1 MTGWLSS
8 ISVGRRRRWL
18 VVAAAILLVG
28 AAAPLGTRFDAA
40 QKNDPASFLP
50 GGAESVRSLEQQ
62 RRFPSGAQTPAVTV
76 IRRDGGLTAAD
87 LRAVT
92 AFADR
97 LNRDPVAGSLRSSPP
112 IRSRDGS
119 AALVV
124 TPLVVSNDAT
134 ALTHAVDA
142 IRGRAHAL
150 REAALQAD
158 VSGPAGYSADAI
170 KVFGGINTTLFAAAL
185 TLVLVLLVLIYRSPI
200 FWVIPILSVVAAEQV
215 LRGAGYALT
224 QLGVTVNG
232 QTAGI
237 ALILVFGAGTD
248 YALLLVAR
256 YREEL
261 RRHASQYDSMRLA
274 VTGAAP
280 AILASAATVIL
291 ALLVVTLADVNSTA
305 GLGPLSAL
313 GVGLAMISSLTLL
326 PALLLIGGRRA
337 FWPFV
342 PHAGDEGA
350 DATHGRWRRLGD
362 RIARSP
368 RRVWIGTLGLLSCAA
383 AGLATFS
390 TNLTTAD
397 SFRGTPESVRGQQL
411 ISESFPAGANAPT
424 VVIAPTARAAAVARA
439 AARAPGVASVS
450 PRIEHGPPG
459 AKTTVTL
466 AADPYSTTALDGIAP
481 LRRAVQ
487 RAGGAAVTVGGPTA
501 EEYDLRH
508 ASNRDTHLLV
518 PLILAVVFLILVIL
532 LRALL
537 LPLLL
542 MATVVISYLAALGL
556 SSFLFDIA
564 FGFHGSDPAFPL
576 LAFLFLV
583 ALGVDYNI
591 FLTARIREDTPCHG
605 THEATLR
612 GLAVTGGVI
621 TSAGVVLAGTFLV
634 LGVLPLV
641 ALTQIGVV
649 VALGVLLDTLI
660 VRSVLV
666 PALMLDIDDRVWW
679 PSRLAH
685 IRGGSASHPTG
696 HDGVR

>member
-1 MTGWLSS
+1 MTAWLCR

-18 VVAAAILLVG
+18 VVVAAVLLVG

-76 IRRDGGLTAAD
+76 VRRAGGLTTAEM
-87 LRAVT
+87 RAVA

-97 LNRDPVAGSLRSSPP
+97 LNRDRVAGSLPSSPP
-112 IRSRDGS
+112 LRSRDGTS
-119 AALVV
+119 ALVV
-124 TPLVVSNDAT
+124 TPLAVSDDAT
-134 ALTHAVDA
+134 ALTNAVDA

-150 REAALQAD
+150 RTEGLQAD

-170 KVFGGINTTLFAAAL
+170 RVFSGINTTLFLAAL
-185 TLVLVLLVLIYRSPI
+185 ILVLILLVLIYRSPI
-200 FWVIPILSVVAAEQV
+200 FWVIPILSVIAAEQA

-261 RRHASQYDSMRLA
+261 RRHESGYESMRLA
-274 VTGAAP
+274 IAGAAP
-280 AILASAATVIL
+280 AIVASAATVIL
-291 ALLVVTLADVNSTA
+291 ALLVLTLARVNSTA

-362 RIARSP
+362 RIALAP
-368 RRVWIGTLGLLSCAA
+368 RRVWIVTLVLLACGA
-383 AGLATFS
+383 AGLVTFS
-390 TNLTTAD
+390 TGLTTAD

-411 ISESFPAGANAPT
+411 ISESYPAGANAPT
-424 VVIAPTARAAAVARA
+424 VVIAPAARARAVARA

-450 PRIEHGPPG
+450 PRTEAGRPG
-459 AKTTVTL
+459 RKITVTL
-466 AADPYSTTALDGIAP
+466 AADPYSTAAFDGIPP

-487 RAGGAAVTVGGPTA
+487 GAGGGAVTVGGPTA
-501 EEYDLRH
+501 EEYDLRQ
-508 ASNRDTHLLV
+508 ASTRDTRLLV
-518 PLILAVVFLILVIL
+518 PLILIVVLVILVVL
-532 LRALL
+532 LRALV

-542 MATVVISYLAALGL
+542 IATVIVTYLAAVGVSAL
-556 SSFLFDIA
+556 LFDLV
-564 FGFHGSDPAFPL
+564 FGFPGTDPSFPL

-591 FLTARIREDTPCHG
+591 FLTARIREDTPRHG

-641 ALTQIGVV
+641 ALTQIGLV
-649 VALGVLLDTLI
+649 VALGVLVDTLV

-666 PALMLDIDDRVWW
+666 PALVLDIGERVWW
-679 PSRLAH
+679 PSRLGRRDG
-685 IRGGSASHPTG
+685 RGGG
-696 HDGVR
+696 

>member
-1 MTGWLSS
+1 MTTLLSR

-18 VVAAAILLVG
+18 VAVAAFVLVG

-50 GGAESVRSLEQQ
+50 GGSQSVRSLDQQ

-76 IRRDGGLTAAD
+76 FRSAGGLTPAD
-87 LRAVT
+87 VRAIE
-92 AFADR
+92 AFAHR
-97 LNRDPVAGSLRSSPP
+97 LNRDPVADSLRSPP
-112 IRSRDGS
+112 PQRSQDGTS
-119 AALVV
+119 TLVV
-124 TPLVVSNDAT
+124 TPLAVSNDTT
-134 ALTHAVDA
+134 ALTDAVDA
-142 IRGRAHAL
+142 IRARAHAL
-150 REAALQAD
+150 RGRGLQAE

-170 KVFGGINTTLFAAAL
+170 SVFSGINTTLFVSAL
-185 TLVLVLLVLIYRSPI
+185 TLVLILLVAIYRSPV
-200 FWVIPILSVVAAEQV
+200 FWVIPILAVIAAEQF

-261 RRHASQYDSMRLA
+261 RRHESRYESMRLA
-274 VTGAAP
+274 IAGAAP

-291 ALLVVTLADVNSTA
+291 ALLVVTLAEVNSTA

-342 PHAGDEGA
+342 PHTGDEGA
-350 DATHGRWRRLGD
+350 DATHGWWRRLGD
-362 RIARSP
+362 RIARAP
-368 RRVWIGTLGLLSCAA
+368 RRVWIVTLALLACAA

-390 TNLTTAD
+390 TGLTTAD
-397 SFRGTPESVRGQQL
+397 SFRGTPESIRGQRL
-411 ISESFPAGANAPT
+411 IAESFPAGANAPT
-424 VVIAPTARAAAVARA
+424 VVIAPTPHAAAVARA
-439 AARAPGVASVS
+439 AARVPGVASVS
-450 PRIEHGPPG
+450 PRTEQGPPG
-459 AKTTVTL
+459 TKISVTL
-466 AADPYSTTALDGIAP
+466 AADPYSTTALAAIAP

-487 RAGGAAVTVGGPTA
+487 AAGGSTVTVGGPTA
-501 EEYDLRH
+501 EEYDLRQ
-508 ASNRDTHLLV
+508 ASSRDTHLLV
-518 PLILAVVFLILVIL
+518 PLIFAVVFLILVVL
-532 LRALL
+532 LRALV

-542 MATVVISYLAALGL
+542 IATVVVSYLAALGL
-556 SSFLFDIA
+556 SSLLFDVV
-564 FGFHGSDPAFPL
+564 FGFPGTDPSFPL

-591 FLTARIREDTPCHG
+591 FLTARVREDTPGRG

-641 ALTQIGVV
+641 ALTEIGLV
-649 VALGVLLDTLI
+649 VALGVLVDTLI
-660 VRSVLV
+660 VRSILV
-666 PALMLDIDDRVWW
+666 PALVLDIGDRVWW
-679 PSRLAH
+679 PARTATAPEAP
-685 IRGGSASHPTG
+685 ASHSA
-696 HDGVR
+696 R

>member
-1 MTGWLSS
+1 MSGWLSS

-18 VVAAAILLVG
+18 VVVAAILAVG

-76 IRRDGGLTAAD
+76 VRRDGGLTAAD
-87 LRAVT
+87 MRAIA
-92 AFADR
+92 AFARR
-97 LNRDPVAGSLRSSPP
+97 LNRDPVADSLPSSPP
-112 IRSRDGS
+112 LRSRDGTS
-119 AALVV
+119 TLVV
-124 TPLVVSNDAT
+124 TPLAVSDDAA
-134 ALTHAVDA
+134 ALTNAVDA

-150 REAALQAD
+150 RRAGLQAD

-170 KVFGGINTTLFAAAL
+170 RVFSGINTTLFASAL
-185 TLVLVLLVLIYRSPI
+185 TLVLVLLVLIYRSPV
-200 FWVIPILSVVAAEQV
+200 FWVIPILSVVAAEQL

-261 RRHASQYDSMRLA
+261 RRRESQYDAMRLA
-274 VTGAAP
+274 LAGAVP

-291 ALLVVTLADVNSTA
+291 ALLVVTLAEVDSTA

-342 PHAGDEGA
+342 PRPGDAGA
-350 DATHGRWRRLGD
+350 DATHGWWRRLGE

-368 RRVWIGTLGLLSCAA
+368 RRVWIVTVGLLACAA
-383 AGLATFS
+383 AGLLSFS

-397 SFRGTPESVRGQQL
+397 SFRGTPESVRGQRL
-411 ISESFPAGANAPT
+411 VSGSFPAGANAPT
-424 VVIAPTARAAAVARA
+424 VAIAPPARAAAVARA
-439 AARAPGVASVS
+439 AARVPGVASVS
-450 PRIEHGPPG
+450 PRTEHGPPG
-459 AKTTVTL
+459 TKIAVTL
-466 AADPYSTTALDGIAP
+466 AADPYSTAAFGVITP
-481 LRRAVQ
+481 LRRAV
-487 RAGGAAVTVGGPTA
+487 RAAGGRAVTVGGPTA
-501 EEYDLRH
+501 EEYDLRR
-508 ASNRDTHLLV
+508 ASTRDTRMLV
-518 PLILAVVFLILVIL
+518 PLILIAVLAILVML

-542 MATVVISYLAALGL
+542 IATVVLSYLAALGL
-556 SSFLFDIA
+556 SSLLFDFV
-564 FGFHGSDPAFPL
+564 FGFPGTDPSFPL

-591 FLTARIREDTPCHG
+591 FLTARIREDTRRYG
-605 THEATLR
+605 THEATVR

-641 ALTQIGVV
+641 ALTEIGIV

-660 VRSVLV
+660 VRSILV
-666 PALMLDIDDRVWW
+666 PALLLDIGDRIWW
-679 PSRLAH
+679 PSRMAN
-685 IRGGSASHPTG
+685 R
-696 HDGVR
+696 

>member
-1 MTGWLSS
+1 VTRWLSA
-8 ISVGRRRRWL
+8 ISVGRRRRWA
-18 VVAAAILLVG
+18 VIAAAVLLVG

-50 GGAESVRSLEQQ
+50 GGAESVRSLDQQ

-76 IRRDGGLTAAD
+76 VRRDGGLRPAD
-87 LRAVT
+87 LHAIG
-92 AFADR
+92 AFARR
-97 LNRDPVAGSLRSSPP
+97 LNRDPVGDSLRSSAPL
-112 IRSRDGS
+112 RSRDGTS
-119 AALVV
+119 ALVV
-124 TPLVVSNDAT
+124 TPLAVSNDAT
-134 ALTHAVDA
+134 ALTDAVDA
-142 IRGRAHAL
+142 IRGRAHGL
-150 REAALQAD
+150 RTAGLRAE

-185 TLVLVLLVLIYRSPI
+185 TLVLVLLVLIYRSPV
-200 FWVIPILSVVAAEQV
+200 FWVIPILSVIAAEQV

-224 QLGVTVNG
+224 QLGATVNG

-261 RRHASQYDSMRLA
+261 RRHESRYDSMRAALA
-274 VTGAAP
+274 GASP

-291 ALLVVTLADVNSTA
+291 ALLVVTLAEVNSTA

-342 PHAGDEGA
+342 PHVGDGGA
-350 DATHGRWRRLGD
+350 DATHGRWRRLGE
-362 RIARSP
+362 RIARAP
-368 RRVWIGTLGLLSCAA
+368 RRVWIATLVLLACAA
-383 AGLATFS
+383 GGLVSFS
-390 TNLTTAD
+390 TSLTTAD

-424 VVIAPTARAAAVARA
+424 VVIAPTARARSVARA
-439 AARAPGVASVS
+439 AARVPGVASVS
-450 PRIEHGPPG
+450 PRTERGAPG
-459 AKTTVTL
+459 TRIAVTL
-466 AADPYSTTALDGIAP
+466 AAAPYTSAAFDVVAP
-481 LRRAVQ
+481 LRQAVRA
-487 RAGGAAVTVGGPTA
+487 AGGADATVGGPTA
-501 EEYDLRH
+501 EEYDLRQ
-508 ASNRDTHLLV
+508 ASDLDTRLLV
-518 PLILAVVFLILVIL
+518 PLILAVVLLILVIL

-537 LPLLL
+537 LPLMLI
-542 MATVVISYLAALGL
+542 ATVVVSYLAALGV
-556 SSFLFDIA
+556 SSVLFDVA
-564 FGFHGSDPAFPL
+564 FGFPGTDPSFPL

-591 FLTARIREDTPCHG
+591 FLTARIREDTPDRG
-605 THEATLR
+605 TREATVR

-641 ALTQIGVV
+641 ALTEIGLV
-649 VALGVLLDTLI
+649 VAVGVLIDTLI
-660 VRSVLV
+660 VRSILV
-666 PALMLDIDDRVWW
+666 PALLLDVGDRAWW
-679 PSRLAH
+679 PSRVP
-685 IRGGSASHPTG
+685 GGSSG
-696 HDGVR
+696 SVRG

>member
-1 MTGWLSS
+1 MTRWLSG
-8 ISVGRRRRWL
+8 ISVGPRRRWL
-18 VVAAAILLVG
+18 VVAAAILLIG

-62 RRFPSGAQTPAVTV
+62 RQFPSGAQTPAVTV
-76 IRRDGGLTAAD
+76 IRRDGGLTASD
-87 LRAVT
+87 LRAIKG
-92 AFADR
+92 FAAG
-97 LNRDPVAGSLRSSPP
+97 LNREPVADSLRSSPP
-112 IRSRDGS
+112 IRSRDGT

-124 TPLVVSNDAT
+124 TPLAVSNDAT
-134 ALTHAVDA
+134 ALTNAVDA
-142 IRGRAHAL
+142 IRGRAQAL
-150 REAALQAD
+150 RDAGLQAE

-170 KVFGGINTTLFAAAL
+170 RVFGGINTTLFAAAL

-261 RRHASQYDSMRLA
+261 RRHESRYEAMRPALA
-274 VTGAAP
+274 GAAP
-280 AILASAATVIL
+280 AIVASAATVIL
-291 ALLVVTLADVNSTA
+291 ALLVVTMAEVNSTA

-342 PHAGDEGA
+342 PHAGDEGT
-350 DATHGRWRRLGD
+350 DETHGRWRRLGD
-362 RIARSP
+362 RIAHAP
-368 RRVWIGTLGLLSCAA
+368 RRVWIVTLALLACAT

-397 SFRGTPESVRGQQL
+397 SFRGTPESVRGQRL
-411 ISESFPAGANAPT
+411 VSESFPAGANAPT
-424 VVIAPTARAAAVARA
+424 VVITPTARAAAVARA
-439 AARAPGVASVS
+439 AAGVPGVASVS
-450 PRIEHGPPG
+450 RRTEQGPPG
-459 AKTTVTL
+459 TKISVTL
-466 AADPYSTTALDGIAP
+466 AADPYSTTALGAISP

-487 RAGGAAVTVGGPTA
+487 ATGGSAVTVGGPTA
-501 EEYDLRH
+501 EDYDLRQ
-508 ASNRDTHLLV
+508 ASSRDTRLLV
-518 PLILAVVFLILVIL
+518 PLILAVVLLILVIL
-532 LRALL
+532 LRALV

-542 MATVVISYLAALGL
+542 IATVVVSYLAALGL
-556 SSFLFDIA
+556 SSLLFDLV
-564 FGFHGSDPAFPL
+564 FGFPGTDPSFPL

-591 FLTARIREDTPCHG
+591 FLTARIREDTPRHG

-641 ALTQIGVV
+641 ALTEIGLV
-649 VALGVLLDTLI
+649 VALGVLIDTLV

-666 PALMLDIDDRVWW
+666 PALLLDIGDRAWW

-685 IRGGSASHPTG
+685 LRPAQPANSVGA
-696 HDGVR
+696 

>member
-1 MTGWLSS
+1 M
-8 ISVGRRRRWL
+8 
-18 VVAAAILLVG
+18 
-28 AAAPLGTRFDAA
+28 
-40 QKNDPASFLP
+40 
-50 GGAESVRSLEQQ
+50 
-62 RRFPSGAQTPAVTV
+62 
-76 IRRDGGLTAAD
+76 
-87 LRAVT
+87 RAVA

-97 LNRDPVAGSLRSSPP
+97 LNRDRVAGSLPSSPP
-112 IRSRDGS
+112 LRSRDGTS
-119 AALVV
+119 ALVV
-124 TPLVVSNDAT
+124 TPLAVSDDAT
-134 ALTHAVDA
+134 ALTNAVDA

-150 REAALQAD
+150 RTEGLQAD

-170 KVFGGINTTLFAAAL
+170 RVFSGINTTLFLAAL
-185 TLVLVLLVLIYRSPI
+185 ILVLILLVLIYRSPI
-200 FWVIPILSVVAAEQV
+200 FWVIPILSVIAAEQA

-261 RRHASQYDSMRLA
+261 RRHESGYESMRLA
-274 VTGAAP
+274 IAGAAP
-280 AILASAATVIL
+280 AIVASAATVIL
-291 ALLVVTLADVNSTA
+291 ALLVLTLARVNSTA

-362 RIARSP
+362 RIALAP
-368 RRVWIGTLGLLSCAA
+368 RRVWIVTLVLLACGA
-383 AGLATFS
+383 AGLVTFS
-390 TNLTTAD
+390 TGLTTAD

-411 ISESFPAGANAPT
+411 ISESYPAGANAPT
-424 VVIAPTARAAAVARA
+424 VVIAPAARARAVARA

-450 PRIEHGPPG
+450 PRTEAGRPG
-459 AKTTVTL
+459 RKITVTL
-466 AADPYSTTALDGIAP
+466 AADPYSTAAFDGIPP

-487 RAGGAAVTVGGPTA
+487 GAGGGAVTVGGPTA
-501 EEYDLRH
+501 EEYDLRQ
-508 ASNRDTHLLV
+508 ASTRDTRLLV
-518 PLILAVVFLILVIL
+518 PLILIVVLVILVVL
-532 LRALL
+532 LRALV

-542 MATVVISYLAALGL
+542 IATVIVTYLAAVGVSAL
-556 SSFLFDIA
+556 LFDLV
-564 FGFHGSDPAFPL
+564 FGFPGTDPSFPL

-591 FLTARIREDTPCHG
+591 FLTARIREDTPRHG

-641 ALTQIGVV
+641 ALTQIGLV
-649 VALGVLLDTLI
+649 VALGVLVDTLV

-666 PALMLDIDDRVWW
+666 PALVLDIGERVWW
-679 PSRLAH
+679 PSRLGRRDG
-685 IRGGSASHPTG
+685 RGGG
-696 HDGVR
+696 

>member
-1 MTGWLSS
+1 MTALLSR

-18 VVAAAILLVG
+18 VAVAAFALVG

-50 GGAESVRSLEQQ
+50 GGSQSVRSLEQQ
-62 RRFPSGAQTPAVTV
+62 RRFPSGAQTPAVT
-76 IRRDGGLTAAD
+76 IFRRAGGLTAAD
-87 LRAVT
+87 VRAIDS
-92 AFADR
+92 FAQR
-97 LNRDPVAGSLRSSPP
+97 LNRAPVADSLPSPP
-112 IRSRDGS
+112 PRRSQDGTS
-119 AALVV
+119 ALVV
-124 TPLVVSNDAT
+124 TPLAVSNDTT
-134 ALTHAVDA
+134 ALTDAVDA
-142 IRGRAHAL
+142 LRARAHAL
-150 REAALQAD
+150 RSPGLRAD

-170 KVFGGINTTLFAAAL
+170 SVFSGINSTLFVSAL
-185 TLVLVLLVLIYRSPI
+185 TLVLILLVAIYRSPV
-200 FWVIPILSVVAAEQV
+200 FWVIPILSVIAAEQF

-261 RRHASQYDSMRLA
+261 RRRESRYESMRLA
-274 VTGAAP
+274 IAGAAP

-291 ALLVVTLADVNSTA
+291 ALLVVTLAEVNSTA

-313 GVGLAMISSLTLL
+313 GVGLAMLSSLTLL

-350 DATHGRWRRLGD
+350 DATHGWWRGLGD
-362 RIARSP
+362 RIGRSP
-368 RRVWIGTLGLLSCAA
+368 RRVWIVTLALLACAA

-390 TNLTTAD
+390 TGLTTAD
-397 SFRGTPESVRGQQL
+397 SFRTTPESVRGQRL
-411 ISESFPAGANAPT
+411 ISKSFPAGANAPT
-424 VVIAPTARAAAVARA
+424 VVIAPTSRAAAVARA
-439 AARAPGVASVS
+439 AARVPGVASVS
-450 PRIEHGPPG
+450 PRTEQGPPG
-459 AKTTVTL
+459 TKITVTL
-466 AADPYSTTALDGIAP
+466 AADPYSTRALDAVAP

-487 RAGGAAVTVGGPTA
+487 AAGGSAVTVGGPTA
-501 EEYDLRH
+501 EEYDLRQ

-518 PLILAVVFLILVIL
+518 PLIFAVVFLILVIL
-532 LRALL
+532 LRALV

-542 MATVVISYLAALGL
+542 IATVVVSYLAALGL
-556 SSFLFDIA
+556 SSLVFDVV
-564 FGFHGSDPAFPL
+564 FGFPGTDPSFPL

-591 FLTARIREDTPCHG
+591 FLTARVREDTPGWG
-605 THEATLR
+605 TREATLR

-641 ALTQIGVV
+641 ALTEIGLV
-649 VALGVLLDTLI
+649 VALGVLVDTLI

-666 PALMLDIDDRVWW
+666 PALLLDIGDPVWW
-679 PSRLAH
+679 PNGRTRLA
-685 IRGGSASHPTG
+685 R
-696 HDGVR
+696 R

>member
-1 MTGWLSS
+1 VTGWLSR
-8 ISVGRRRRWL
+8 ISVGRRRRWV
-18 VVAAAILLVG
+18 VVAAAILVVG

-50 GGAESVRSLEQQ
+50 GGAESVRSLDQQ
-62 RRFPSGAQTPAVTV
+62 RRFPSGAETPAVTV
-76 IRRDGGLTAAD
+76 IRRAGGLARAD
-87 LRAVT
+87 MRAI
-92 AFADR
+92 AGFAED
-97 LNRDPVAGSLRSSPP
+97 LNRDPVAGSRRSSPP
-112 IRSRDGS
+112 LRSRDGTS
-119 AALVV
+119 ALVV
-124 TPLVVSNDAT
+124 TPLAVSNDT
-134 ALTHAVDA
+134 DALTNAVDE

-150 REAALQAD
+150 REAGLRAE

-185 TLVLVLLVLIYRSPI
+185 TLVLILLVLIYRSPV

-261 RRHASQYDSMRLA
+261 RRNESRYESMRLA
-274 VTGAAP
+274 IAGAAP

-291 ALLVVTLADVNSTA
+291 ALLVVTLAEVNSTA

-350 DATHGRWRRLGD
+350 DATHGRWRQLGD
-362 RIARSP
+362 RIARAP
-368 RRVWIGTLGLLSCAA
+368 RRVWVGTLALLACAA
-383 AGLATFS
+383 AGLVTFS
-390 TNLTTAD
+390 TNLTTAE
-397 SFRGTPESVRGQQL
+397 SFRGTPESVRGQRL
-411 ISESFPAGANAPT
+411 IAESFPAGTNAPT
-424 VVIAPTARAAAVARA
+424 VVIAPAAHAAAVARA
-439 AARAPGVASVS
+439 AAGVPGVASVS
-450 PRIEHGPPG
+450 PRTEPGPPG
-459 AKTTVTL
+459 QRITVTL
-466 AADPYSTTALDGIAP
+466 DADPYSTSALAAVSP
-481 LRRAVQ
+481 LRRAVHD
-487 RAGGAAVTVGGPTA
+487 AGGSEVTVGGPTA
-501 EEYDLRH
+501 EEYDLRQ
-508 ASNRDTHLLV
+508 ASSRDTRLLV
-518 PLILAVVFLILVIL
+518 PLILTVVLLILVIL
-532 LRALL
+532 LRALV

-542 MATVVISYLAALGL
+542 IATVVVSYLAAVGL
-556 SSFLFDIA
+556 SSLLFDLVL
-564 FGFHGSDPAFPL
+564 GFPGTDPSFLL
-576 LAFLFLV
+576 LAFVFLV

-591 FLTARIREDTPCHG
+591 FLTARIREDTPAHG

-641 ALTQIGVV
+641 ALTEIGLV
-649 VALGVLLDTLI
+649 VALGVLIDTLI
-660 VRSVLV
+660 VRSILV
-666 PALMLDIDDRVWW
+666 PGLLLDFGDRVWW
-679 PSRLAH
+679 PSRPAAV
-685 IRGGSASHPTG
+685 RNASTK
-696 HDGVR
+696 R

>member
-1 MTGWLSS
+1 MTAWLCR

-18 VVAAAILLVG
+18 VVVAAVLLVG

-76 IRRDGGLTAAD
+76 VRRAGGLTTAEM
-87 LRAVT
+87 RAVA

-97 LNRDPVAGSLRSSPP
+97 LNRDRVAGSLPSSPP
-112 IRSRDGS
+112 LRSRDGTS
-119 AALVV
+119 ALVV
-124 TPLVVSNDAT
+124 TPLAVSDDAT
-134 ALTHAVDA
+134 ALTNAVDA

-150 REAALQAD
+150 RTEGLQAD

-170 KVFGGINTTLFAAAL
+170 RVFSGINTTLFLAAL
-185 TLVLVLLVLIYRSPI
+185 ILVLILLVLIYRSPI
-200 FWVIPILSVVAAEQV
+200 FWVIPILSVIAAEQA

-261 RRHASQYDSMRLA
+261 RRHESGYESMRLA
-274 VTGAAP
+274 IAGAAP
-280 AILASAATVIL
+280 AIVASAATVIL
-291 ALLVVTLADVNSTA
+291 ALLVLTLARVNSTA

-362 RIARSP
+362 RIALAP
-368 RRVWIGTLGLLSCAA
+368 RRVWIVTLVLLACGA
-383 AGLATFS
+383 AGLVTFS
-390 TNLTTAD
+390 TGLTTAD

-411 ISESFPAGANAPT
+411 ISESYPAGANAPT
-424 VVIAPTARAAAVARA
+424 VVIAPAARATAVARA

-450 PRIEHGPPG
+450 PRTEAGRPG
-459 AKTTVTL
+459 RKITVTL
-466 AADPYSTTALDGIAP
+466 AADPYSTAAFDGIPP

-487 RAGGAAVTVGGPTA
+487 GAGGGAVTVGGPTA
-501 EEYDLRH
+501 EEYDLRQ
-508 ASNRDTHLLV
+508 ASTRDTRLLV
-518 PLILAVVFLILVIL
+518 PLILIVVLVILVVL
-532 LRALL
+532 LRALV

-542 MATVVISYLAALGL
+542 IATVIVTYLAAVGVSAL
-556 SSFLFDIA
+556 LFDLV
-564 FGFHGSDPAFPL
+564 FGFPGTDPSFPL

-591 FLTARIREDTPCHG
+591 FLTARIREDTPRHG

-641 ALTQIGVV
+641 ALTQIGLV
-649 VALGVLLDTLI
+649 VALGVLVDTLV

-666 PALMLDIDDRVWW
+666 PALVLDIGERVWW
-679 PSRLAH
+679 PSRLG
-685 IRGGSASHPTG
+685 RRESRPS
-696 HDGVR
+696 R

>member
-1 MTGWLSS
+1 MTGWLCRM
-8 ISVGRRRRWL
+8 SVGRRRRWL

-76 IRRDGGLTAAD
+76 VRRAGGLSPADARAIAAF
-87 LRAVT
+87 RSG
-92 AFADR
+92 
-97 LNRDPVAGSLRSSPP
+97 LNRDRVAGSLRSSPP
-112 IRSRDGS
+112 LRSRDGT

-124 TPLVVSNDAT
+124 TPLAVSNDTT
-134 ALTHAVDA
+134 ALTDAVDA

-150 REAALQAD
+150 RHEGLQAD

-170 KVFGGINTTLFAAAL
+170 KVFAGINTTLFAAAL
-185 TLVLVLLVLIYRSPI
+185 TLVLILLVLIYRSPV
-200 FWVIPILSVVAAEQV
+200 FWLIPVLSVVAAEQV

-261 RRHASQYDSMRLA
+261 RRHESPYESMRLA
-274 VTGAAP
+274 LAGAAP

-291 ALLVVTLADVNSTA
+291 ALLVVTLAEVNSTA

-342 PHAGDEGA
+342 PRAGDGGA
-350 DATHGRWRRLGD
+350 DATHGWWRRLGAG
-362 RIARSP
+362 IARSP
-368 RRVWIGTLGLLSCAA
+368 RRVWIVTLALLACAA
-383 AGLATFS
+383 AGLVTFS
-390 TNLTTAD
+390 TNLTTTD
-397 SFRGTPESVRGQQL
+397 SFRGTPESVRGQRL
-411 ISESFPAGANAPT
+411 ISDSFPAGANGPT
-424 VVIAPTARAAAVARA
+424 VVIAPSARAAAVARA
-439 AARAPGVASVS
+439 AARVSGVAAVS
-450 PRIEHGPPG
+450 PRTEHGPPG
-459 AKTTVTL
+459 TKISVTL
-466 AADPYSTTALDGIAP
+466 AADPYSSAALDAIPP
-481 LRRAVQ
+481 LRRAVSA
-487 RAGGAAVTVGGPTA
+487 AGGGAVTVGGPTA
-501 EEYDLRH
+501 EEHDLRV

-518 PLILAVVFLILVIL
+518 PLIMAVVFLILVVL
-532 LRALL
+532 LRALVLPAL
-537 LPLLL
+537 LI
-542 MATVVISYLAALGL
+542 ATVVVSYLAALGL
-556 SSFLFDIA
+556 SALLFDLA
-564 FGFHGSDPAFPL
+564 FGFPGSDPSFPL

-591 FLTARIREDTPCHG
+591 FLTARIREDAPARG

-641 ALTQIGVV
+641 ALTEIGVV
-649 VALGVLLDTLI
+649 VALGVLVDTFI
-660 VRSVLV
+660 VRSILV
-666 PALMLDIDDRVWW
+666 PALLLDIGDRVWW
-679 PSRLAH
+679 PSRIADRAQRPGDALEQ
-685 IRGGSASHPTG
+685 GG
-696 HDGVR
+696 R

>member
-1 MTGWLSS
+1 LSS

-18 VVAAAILLVG
+18 VLVAAILAVG

-50 GGAESVRSLEQQ
+50 GAAESVRSLEQQ

-76 IRRDGGLTAAD
+76 VRRGGGLTAAD
-87 LRAVT
+87 TRAIA
-92 AFADR
+92 AFARR
-97 LNRDPVAGSLRSSPP
+97 LNREPVADSLPSSPP
-112 IRSRDGS
+112 LRSRDGTS
-119 AALVV
+119 TLVV
-124 TPLVVSNDAT
+124 TPLAVSDDAT
-134 ALTHAVDA
+134 ALTDAVDA
-142 IRGRAHAL
+142 LRGRAHAL
-150 REAALQAD
+150 RKAGLQAD

-170 KVFGGINTTLFAAAL
+170 RVFGGINTTLFASAL
-185 TLVLVLLVLIYRSPI
+185 VLVLVLLVLIYRSPV
-200 FWVIPILSVVAAEQV
+200 FWVIPILSVVAAEQL

-248 YALLLVAR
+248 YALLVVAR

-261 RRHASQYDSMRLA
+261 RRHESQYDAMRLA
-274 VTGAAP
+274 LAGAAP
-280 AILASAATVIL
+280 AIFASAATVVL
-291 ALLVVTLADVNSTA
+291 ALLVVTLAEVDSTA

-313 GVGLAMISSLTLL
+313 GVGLAMFSSLTLL

-342 PHAGDEGA
+342 PHPGDEGA
-350 DATHGRWRRLGD
+350 DATHGWWRRLGE

-368 RRVWIGTLGLLSCAA
+368 RRVWIVTVGLLACAA
-383 AGLATFS
+383 AGLLSFS

-411 ISESFPAGANAPT
+411 VSESFPAGANAPT
-424 VVIAPTARAAAVARA
+424 VVIAPRSRAAAVARA
-439 AARAPGVASVS
+439 AARVPGVASVS
-450 PRIEHGPPG
+450 PRTEPGPPG
-459 AKTTVTL
+459 TKIAVTL
-466 AADPYSTTALDGIAP
+466 AAAPYSTDAFRVIAR
-481 LRRAVQ
+481 LRRAVKA
-487 RAGGAAVTVGGPTA
+487 AGGPAVTVGGPTA
-501 EEYDLRH
+501 EERDLRR
-508 ASNRDTHLLV
+508 AAARDTRLLV
-518 PLILAVVFLILVIL
+518 PLILIAVLAILVIL
-532 LRALL
+532 LRALI

-542 MATVVISYLAALGL
+542 IATVVISYLAALGL
-556 SSFLFDIA
+556 SSLLFDLA
-564 FGFHGSDPAFPL
+564 FGLPGTEPSFPL

-591 FLTARIREDTPCHG
+591 FLTARIREVTPRHG
-605 THEATLR
+605 TREATVR

-641 ALTQIGVV
+641 ALTEIGVV

-660 VRSVLV
+660 VRSILV
-666 PALMLDIDDRVWW
+666 PALLLDIGDRIWW

-685 IRGGSASHPTG
+685 GWAAQR
-696 HDGVR
+696 